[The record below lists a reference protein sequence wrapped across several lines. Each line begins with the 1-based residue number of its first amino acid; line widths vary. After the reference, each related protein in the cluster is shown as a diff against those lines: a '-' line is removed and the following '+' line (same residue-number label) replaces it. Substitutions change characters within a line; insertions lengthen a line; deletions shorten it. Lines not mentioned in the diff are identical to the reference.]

1 MEERKPAAWRSQVVH
16 AFIAGR
22 TMNFGL
28 THHGCDGVQPRAHH
42 VAVHIARLDA
52 VHRRLHQLARPG
64 TGDQWLPRC
73 AVSRAP
79 CQRTSQGWKYQID
92 KERTRCKMSHDHDRK
107 NFKRMQY
114 KKKNK
119 NKLCKAKYMLQKSIR
134 LVSISNLTT
143 IIEHSAEEFPTS

>member
-1 MEERKPAAWRSQVVH
+1 
-16 AFIAGR
+16 
-22 TMNFGL
+22 MNFGL

-92 KERTRCKMSHDHDRK
+92 KERTRYKMSHDHDRK
-107 NFKRMQY
+107 TLNECK

-119 NKLCKAKYMLQKSIR
+119 NKLRKAKYMLQKSIR
-134 LVSISNLTT
+134 WYR
-143 IIEHSAEEFPTS
+143 